1 MKKLNEIPFPA
12 YVSIIIKDGLDFD
25 QLKAI
30 GYTEI
35 INFFCGQNEDN
46 NWNNPLEFSWVGNY
60 TGSLQSRSTWIKNPN
75 YDGKLHWK
83 ITFLGNCVSKTYE
96 ISTFSG
102 LLKSITKYKNLTDVI
117 ESFNIKTCDDI
128 SCKYSFHNLTGKRK
142 YLVFVNFISTT

>member
-1 MKKLNEIPFPA
+1 MSTNIREGRRDGPKNSGKFTCFRALPHCFYFKTSLSFGVKKLNEIPFPA

-60 TGSLQSRSTWIKNPN
+60 TGSLQSRST
-75 YDGKLHWK
+75 
-83 ITFLGNCVSKTYE
+83 
-96 ISTFSG
+96 
-102 LLKSITKYKNLTDVI
+102 
-117 ESFNIKTCDDI
+117 
-128 SCKYSFHNLTGKRK
+128 
-142 YLVFVNFISTT
+142 